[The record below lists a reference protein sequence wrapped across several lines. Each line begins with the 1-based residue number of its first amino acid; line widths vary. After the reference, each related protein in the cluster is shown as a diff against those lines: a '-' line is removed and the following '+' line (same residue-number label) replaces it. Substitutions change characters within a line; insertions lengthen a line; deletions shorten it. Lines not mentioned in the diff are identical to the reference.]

1 MSNFTLYH
9 NPKCSKSRQ
18 ALALL
23 QENGIEPTI
32 VEYLEEPLSKSELKN
47 LLKLLGLGPRD
58 LLRTK
63 EPEYKSLNLADKNL
77 KDEDIIDVIVKNP
90 RLLERPIVV
99 KGKKAVLGRPT
110 ENILKLL

>member
-58 LLRTK
+58 LLRTN
-63 EPEYKSLNLADKNL
+63 EPEYKSLSLADKNL